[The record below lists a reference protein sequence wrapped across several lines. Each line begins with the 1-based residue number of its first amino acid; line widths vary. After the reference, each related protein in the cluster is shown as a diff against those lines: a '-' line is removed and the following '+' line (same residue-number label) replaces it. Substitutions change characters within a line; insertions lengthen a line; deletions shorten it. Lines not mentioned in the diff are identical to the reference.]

1 MIIYYVV
8 LSQSDMFKKILIFG
22 LPVYLYGLESL
33 MKALA
38 SIKSDSVAGP
48 TLAGAAL
55 SFLLPLTEFKPVHL
69 PPSTQRRLN
78 VAEANAHLTKDKN
91 FVDLVWL
98 VFFLSLGGWM
108 LSLYLTFKPSRLLGG
123 FANDSFALGVIIY
136 LAALF
141 LSLLKERP

>member
-1 MIIYYVV
+1 
-8 LSQSDMFKKILIFG
+8 MFKKILIFG

-38 SIKSDSVAGP
+38 SIQSDSVAGP

-55 SFLLPLTEFKPVHL
+55 SFLLPLTEFKPVPL

-78 VAEANAHLTKDKN
+78 IAGANAHLTKDKN

-98 VFFLSLGGWM
+98 VFFLSLGGWR
-108 LSLYLTFKPSRLLGG
+108 LSLYLTFKPLRLLGG

-136 LAALF
+136 LAALA